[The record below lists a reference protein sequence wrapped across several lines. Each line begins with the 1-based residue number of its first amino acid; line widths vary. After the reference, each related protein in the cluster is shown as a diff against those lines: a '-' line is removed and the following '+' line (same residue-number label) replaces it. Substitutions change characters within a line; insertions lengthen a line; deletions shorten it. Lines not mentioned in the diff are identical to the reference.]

1 MMELVTTVN
10 FAAVALFSFVS
21 AWPVS
26 SGRGVRPDGDRAS
39 ALPAAAKLPFVETSK
54 PAEIL
59 RVPEALGPGTPPPPR
74 PLADEPLPLGQSG
87 EPPVEVV
94 PAPIV
99 RRVDIKEQNVAI
111 TFDAC
116 ATKIRRN
123 GFDRPVYDVIVTERL
138 PATIFV
144 SGRWVETHPEEMEEL
159 VANPLI
165 ELANHSYAHPRM
177 VGLKQAQIEA
187 EIDRTEKLLGIYGK
201 KSVAF
206 RPPYGEFD
214 DKVLSVARERQ
225 LPAVLW
231 DVVSGDPSPRIT
243 ASTMIR
249 NVVDQTRAGSIIIF
263 HINGVERRTAEALPI
278 ILRELRARG
287 FNFVHVSQ
295 LLAGKPTGVATE
307 PPLARQAE

>member
-1 MMELVTTVN
+1 MELVTTVN

-26 SGRGVRPDGDRAS
+26 SGRVLLPGDTPR
-39 ALPAAAKLPFVETSK
+39 ALPSAKLPFMESSK
-54 PAEIL
+54 PAEVL
-59 RVPEALGPGTPPPPR
+59 RAPELPAKGMPR
-74 PLADEPLPLGQSG
+74 LSPDDPLPLGLSS

-99 RRVDIKEQNVAI
+99 RRVDTKEQNVAI

-123 GFDRPVYDVIVTERL
+123 GFDRPVYDVIVAERL

-177 VGLKQAQIEA
+177 VGLKQADIEA
-187 EIDRTEKLLGIYGK
+187 EIDRTERILGVYGK

-214 DKVLSVARERQ
+214 EQVLKVARERQ

-249 NVVDQTRAGSIIIF
+249 NVVDQTRAGSIVIF
-263 HINGVERRTAEALPI
+263 HINGVERKTAEALPV

-295 LLAGKPTGVATE
+295 LLARKSPREPVE